1 MGAPKVSHG
10 ASLHLPT
17 PPSIDIDH
25 RCAPSERARRAAT
38 ARAIT
43 RVRACKGLDV
53 EPEGDAGEIMP
64 VDAQGGA
71 AAEVD
76 LSKIAEGWP
85 VFQAKN
91 LFKMGYA
98 LQNDLLHERIINFTT
113 EWSAP

>member
-1 MGAPKVSHG
+1 V
-10 ASLHLPT
+10 
-17 PPSIDIDH
+17 
-25 RCAPSERARRAAT
+25 
-38 ARAIT
+38 RAIGKG
-43 RVRACKGLDV
+43 AKGGDGKGDHAGKGLDV